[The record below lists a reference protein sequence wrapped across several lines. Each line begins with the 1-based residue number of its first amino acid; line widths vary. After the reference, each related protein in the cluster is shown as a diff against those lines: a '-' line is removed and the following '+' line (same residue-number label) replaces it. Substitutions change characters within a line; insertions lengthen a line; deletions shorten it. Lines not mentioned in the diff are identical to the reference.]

1 MTTSTMHPDS
11 LAERYA
17 QVCDKIARAA
27 AASGR
32 RENDVFLVAV
42 TKNAEP
48 EQIRQLIDLG
58 HRDLGENRVQQLMQ
72 HAALVDEY
80 FNRLKVLPSLR
91 RSVDDQQ
98 LFPMGEDKLPAL
110 ASSKPSDNPVRAET
124 KRSGIRWHMIGHLQR
139 NKARKIVDLVRLVH
153 SVDSL
158 RIAEELQTIALR
170 RDCVID
176 VLLQVNCSGETS
188 KFGCPV
194 PAALPMAEQIE
205 TMINIRLRG
214 VMTIAADGASERDT
228 RATFARCRDIYEEI
242 RTQGLGEG
250 RCNLLSMGMSND
262 YELAIKE
269 GANIV
274 RVGSAIFGASTR
286 PDAPDEPEPE
296 EPDEETT

>member
-1 MTTSTMHPDS
+1 MPTITMQPDS

-27 AASGR
+27 ELSGR
-32 RENDVFLVAV
+32 RESDVFLVAV

-80 FNRLKVLPSLR
+80 LNRLKVLPSTR
-91 RSVDDQQ
+91 RAMGSEEQ
-98 LFPMGEDKLPAL
+98 LFSPGDDKLPAL
-110 ASSKPSDNPVRAET
+110 TARGGANP
-124 KRSGIRWHMIGHLQR
+124 IRWHMIGHLQR
-139 NKARKIVDLVRLVH
+139 NKARKIVDLVRVIH

-158 RIAEELQTIALR
+158 RIAEELQAIALK

-176 VLLQVNCSGETS
+176 VLLQINCSGEAS

-205 TMINIRLRG
+205 TMINVRLRG
-214 VMTIAADGASERDT
+214 VMTIAAEDATEREA
-228 RATFARCRDIYEEI
+228 RETFARCRDLYEEI
-242 RTQGLGEG
+242 RAMGLGEG

-262 YELAIKE
+262 YESAIKE

-274 RVGSAIFGASTR
+274 RVGSAIFGAPTR
-286 PDAPDEPEPE
+286 PEVPEEPEPE
-296 EPDEETT
+296 EPDEEIL